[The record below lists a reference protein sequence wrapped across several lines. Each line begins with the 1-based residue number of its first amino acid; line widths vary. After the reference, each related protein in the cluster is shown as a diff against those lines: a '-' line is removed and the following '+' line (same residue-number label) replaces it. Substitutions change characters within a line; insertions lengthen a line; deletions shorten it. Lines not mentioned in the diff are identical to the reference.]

1 MQRRRVFRD
10 GFQKS
15 IDRKKSTDYYAR
27 GDDTTRNDDFRGLV

>member
-1 MQRRRVFRD
+1 MRRRRVFRD

-27 GDDTTRNDDFRGLV
+27 DDDTPRNDNFSELV